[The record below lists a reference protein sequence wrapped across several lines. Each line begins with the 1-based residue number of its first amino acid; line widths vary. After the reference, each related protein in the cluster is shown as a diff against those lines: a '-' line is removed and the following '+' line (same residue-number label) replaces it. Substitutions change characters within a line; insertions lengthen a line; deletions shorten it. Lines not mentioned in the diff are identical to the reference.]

1 MEREVMEG
9 KVATPTEEQLE
20 AIVRAGLKPSDWKVI
35 RDRKYS
41 MVIINGS
48 TNEVK
53 RINK

>member
-1 MEREVMEG
+1 MGE
-9 KVATPTEEQLE
+9 KVATPTDEQLE

-41 MVIINGS
+41 MVIINSS

-53 RINK
+53 QIGK